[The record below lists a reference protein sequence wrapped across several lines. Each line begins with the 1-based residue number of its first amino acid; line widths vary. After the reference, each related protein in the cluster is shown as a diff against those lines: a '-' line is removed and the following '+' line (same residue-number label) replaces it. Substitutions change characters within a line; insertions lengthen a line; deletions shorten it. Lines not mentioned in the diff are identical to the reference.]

1 MHPGDWTFTKALA
14 GRGDLGSNYHEIFK
28 VEEVYYKTDISSL
41 PNYIKNII
49 SSKRN
54 KHIDSLI
61 KLSSE
66 VRN

>member
-1 MHPGDWTFTKALA
+1 M
-14 GRGDLGSNYHEIFK
+14 GSNYHEIFK

-41 PNYIKNII
+41 PDYIKNIV